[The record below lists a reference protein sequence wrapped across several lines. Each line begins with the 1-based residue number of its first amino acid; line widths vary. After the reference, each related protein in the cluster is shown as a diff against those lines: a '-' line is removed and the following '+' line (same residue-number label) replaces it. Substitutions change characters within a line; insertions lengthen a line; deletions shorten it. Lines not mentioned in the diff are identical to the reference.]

1 MIIPLVISALGLVAL
16 GFFGF
21 LADATP
27 ETVFYAQTAA
37 LLFLVIVVVVLVATL
52 VTAFYMFAFG
62 KVADGI
68 ARRRFAR
75 FVGWKFLRS
84 QREGETWS
92 SRVRRGVHAVRTRPL
107 AKKAIVTALGALL
120 LILTWLVSRPGAW
133 NTVAEGISPSF
144 ATTLMITMTASG
156 GSLLLYGVMGLV
168 LPTRAP
174 EPLPRRRQRNA
185 VTLPTFISIIGV
197 AIGLWAL
204 IVVLGVIHGLQ
215 SDLRDKI
222 LRTNAHL
229 VIEPERPDGI
239 LGDAVALETAMRAL
253 PRVLEADAYVRGE
266 VMMSSPTAI
275 AVNVVIKGMRPEALS
290 QSDQLHGRVVD
301 GSIGALARPETL
313 LSERSRYPIEARPKR
328 PKPADDAPDAPAG
341 PAPGH
346 HIIGGGGA
354 AEADGDAVDFDDLGS
369 PGWGLDTEVYPGI
382 LLGAEL
388 ARQLGVEVGDEVQLI
403 SPDGDVGPTGLRPKL
418 ASFRVA
424 GVFRTGMYEYD
435 QKLAYTALYAAQ
447 RFFDLGRDRNTLEA
461 RIDDSDAIDELSATV
476 PRVLER
482 FPGLVSSDLRERNK
496 NLFSALALE
505 RIVMFVILGFIV
517 LVASLLIVSSLVM
530 LVVEKVREIAVLKA
544 LGASD
549 GAIVKSFVTIGT
561 FIGLFGVLAGIP
573 LGVGSCVYLIA
584 AGFSLPREF
593 YLSELPVRLDAFEIT
608 IFGLAA
614 LGMCLI
620 ATIYPSRKAAQLKPA
635 DGLRH
640 G

>member
-1 MIIPLVISALGLVAL
+1 MSRPLAVLSALAL
-16 GFFGF
+16 IALAFFGL
-21 LADATP
+21 LADAAP

-37 LLFLVIVVVVLVATL
+37 GLFLVIVVVVLVATL
-52 VTAFYMFAFG
+52 VTALYMRVFGGFADR
-62 KVADGI
+62 VA
-68 ARRRFAR
+68 RQRFPR

-84 QREGETWS
+84 QRESETLA
-92 SRVRRGVHAVRTRPL
+92 SRLSRSLHALRTRALP
-107 AKKAIVTALGALL
+107 KKIALTALGLGLL
-120 LILTWLVSRPGAW
+120 LATLVVSRPATW
-133 NTVAEGISPSF
+133 NALADAVSPSF
-144 ATTLMITMTASG
+144 TTTLMLAMTAVG
-156 GSLLLYGVMGLV
+156 AAATLIGIAGLV
-168 LPTRAP
+168 LPTRARAP
-174 EPLPRRRQRNA
+174 EPHYRQRSA

-229 VIEPERPDGI
+229 VVEPARPDGV
-239 LGDAVALETAMRAL
+239 LGDSAALETAVRAL
-253 PRVLEADAYVRGE
+253 PRVREADAYVRGE

-275 AVNVVIKGMRPEALS
+275 AVNVVIKGMRVDALAAS
-290 QSDQLHGRVVD
+290 EQLRDRLID
-301 GSIGALARPETL
+301 GSLLGLDRPETL
-313 LSERSRYPIEARPKR
+313 VSERTRYPLEGSKRKR
-328 PKPADDAPDAPAG
+328 PPPAPDGSDGADGSSGAS
-341 PAPGH
+341 
-346 HIIGGGGA
+346 GGGA
-354 AEADGDAVDFDDLGS
+354 FAGDADESF
-369 PGWGLDTEVYPGI
+369 PGWSLADPIHPGI
-382 LLGAEL
+382 LVGAEL

-447 RFFDLGRDRNTLEA
+447 RFFDLGRERNALEA
-461 RIDDSDAIDELSATV
+461 RIDDADAIDDLMAAV
-476 PRVLER
+476 PGVLAR
-482 FPGLVSSDLRERNK
+482 FPGLEASSLRERNK

-517 LVASLLIVSSLVM
+517 FVASLLIVSSLVM

-549 GAIVKSFVTIGT
+549 GAIVRSFVTIGT

-584 AGFSLPREF
+584 AGFTLPREF
-593 YLSELPVRLDAFEIT
+593 YLSELPVKLDAFEIT
-608 IFGLAA
+608 VFGLAA